1 MSLIIVSYNVPEL
14 LMRCISSIKA
24 ARRADQCEIIVVDN
38 NSTDNGRETIV
49 SKYKDILWIQNADN
63 VGFAAAV
70 NIGLSNGKGSYFMLI
85 NPDSEIS
92 QDALEV
98 VRDFW
103 NEYPDAGIVGGKI
116 VSFDGSFQ
124 KQCRR
129 NFPRPASAFFK
140 LFRFARLFPDHAPTK
155 SYELNLAR
163 IDEFHEVEAVS
174 GAFMSFSRNLVEEI
188 GMFDEGYFLM
198 GEDLDYCFRSVQAG
212 HRNYYLP
219 DAVMTHHHG
228 ASRSTRPFR
237 SIYHGHQA
245 MMRYYRKFL
254 KPDYSALTS
263 GLVYS
268 GILIH
273 FIFRCLSGIFSETKK
288 VLSDKG

>member
-1 MSLIIVSYNVPEL
+1 MISLIIVSYNVPEL
-14 LMRCISSIKA
+14 LMRCISSIRE
-24 ARRADQCEIIVVDN
+24 ARWADQCEIIVVDN
-38 NSTDNGRETIV
+38 NSTDNGREAV
-49 SKYKDILWIQNADN
+49 VAKYKDVRWIQNDEN
-63 VGFAAAV
+63 FGFAAAV
-70 NIGLSNGKGSYFMLI
+70 NIGLINSKGSYFMLI

-92 QDALEV
+92 RDALEI

-103 NEYPDAGIVGGKI
+103 TRYPDAGIVGGKI
-116 VSFDGSFQ
+116 IGFDGTFQ

-140 LFRFARLFPDHAPTK
+140 LFRFAKLFPDHALTK
-155 SYELNLAR
+155 SYELNLTR
-163 IDEFHEVEAVS
+163 IDQFHEVEAVS
-174 GAFMSFSRNLVEEI
+174 GAFMSFSKDLVEEI

-198 GEDLDYCFRSVQAG
+198 GEDLDFCFRAVQAG

-237 SIYHGHQA
+237 SIYHGHYA

-254 KPDYSALTS
+254 KPDYSTVTS
-263 GLVYS
+263 ALVYS
-268 GILIH
+268 GIFIH
-273 FIFRCLSGIFSETKK
+273 FIIRCVSGFFYETRKR
-288 VLSDKG
+288 S

>member
-1 MSLIIVSYNVPEL
+1 MISLIIVSYNVPEL
-14 LMRCISSIKA
+14 LMRCVSAIKA
-24 ARRADQCEIIVVDN
+24 ARWADQCEIIVVDN
-38 NSTDNGRETIV
+38 NSTDNGREAIV
-49 SKYKDILWIQNADN
+49 SKYQDVRWIQNAEN

-70 NIGLSNGKGSYFMLI
+70 NIGLSNSKGSYFVLI

-92 QDALEV
+92 RDVLEIV
-98 VRDFW
+98 KDFW
-103 NEYPDAGIVGGKI
+103 TRYPGAGIVGGKVI
-116 VSFDGSFQ
+116 GFDGRFQ

-140 LFRFARLFPDHAPTK
+140 LFRFARLFPDHTLTE
-155 SYELNLAR
+155 SYELNLTR
-163 IDEFHEVEAVS
+163 IDQFHEVEAVS

-198 GEDLDYCFRSVQAG
+198 GEDLDFCFRAVQAG
-212 HRNYYLP
+212 HQNYYLP

-254 KPDYSALTS
+254 KLDYSAVTS
-263 GLVYS
+263 ALVYS
-268 GILIH
+268 GIFIH
-273 FIFRCLSGIFSETKK
+273 FIMRCVSGFFCETIKR
-288 VLSDKG
+288 S